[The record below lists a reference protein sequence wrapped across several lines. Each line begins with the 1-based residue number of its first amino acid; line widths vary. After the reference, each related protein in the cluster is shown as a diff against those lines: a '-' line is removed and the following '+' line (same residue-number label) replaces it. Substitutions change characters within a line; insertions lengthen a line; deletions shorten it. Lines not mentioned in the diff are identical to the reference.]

1 MAGLVP
7 AIHVVVCLDTQDVD
21 ARVKPGHDE
30 SKQNIRVNH
39 SAGLAAAASA
49 ARLAAARRSTTRTDQ
64 IEPS

>member
-7 AIHVVVCLDTQDVD
+7 AIHVFVTRDTQDVD

-30 SKQNIRVNH
+30 SEPNIRVNH
-39 SAGLAAAASA
+39 SAGLAAAAA
-49 ARLAAARRSTTRTDQ
+49 VRAAAARRSTTRTDQ

>member
-1 MAGLVP
+1 MTGLDP
-7 AIHVVVCLDTQDVD
+7 AILVFVCLDTQDVD

-30 SKQNIRVNH
+30 SKPNIRVNH
-39 SAGLAAAASA
+39 SAGFAAASA